1 MERLNNDE
9 FIAVAE
15 KVANFGTHH
24 LRDLLFTSKDLARIC
39 KIPTVLRALS
49 PDYVDCL
56 NGDDVTEHHANFL
69 KMMVESGHA
78 DYCILRAV
86 VLMFDLEHNVVEVR
100 RMLTLASNAK
110 VESAEYL
117 LAMLTLLDSR
127 PFLLLRPT
135 NA

>member
-1 MERLNNDE
+1 
-9 FIAVAE
+9 
-15 KVANFGTHH
+15 
-24 LRDLLFTSKDLARIC
+24 
-39 KIPTVLRALS
+39 
-49 PDYVDCL
+49 VDCL